1 VILNFVFP
9 HLLMLDLVSQYYDNP
24 VNKAF
29 MKDATI
35 SRHEGN
41 SICGDDI
48 TVYLKIENDTI
59 TARSYDGN
67 TSMITTAAASFFSEL
82 IGDKTLD
89 EVLQMTYEN
98 TLIPEG
104 FEVSPRRKRA
114 GAIAILATRNAIHQ
128 YRKDSQ
134 QDTRDN
140 VVEL

>member
-1 VILNFVFP
+1 MF
-9 HLLMLDLVSQYYDNP
+9 DLVSQYYDNP

-29 MKDATI
+29 MKDATV

-48 TVYLKIENDTI
+48 TVYLKIKDNTI

-67 TSMITTAAASFFSEL
+67 TSMITTASASFFSEL
-82 IGDKTLD
+82 IVGKTLD

-114 GAIAILATRNAIHQ
+114 
-128 YRKDSQ
+128 
-134 QDTRDN
+134 
-140 VVEL
+140 